1 MKVNRFVSL
10 ICLLAI
16 AAAVLLWWQAP
27 PATDWSIGTIAI
39 LAALAITAELL
50 GFLLPRG
57 ASGSISFIPYM
68 TSVLLVPNFAAL
80 GAIVGSRAVV
90 EIVRARG
97 PVKIAFNTAQLL
109 LTYSVAIGTY
119 VLLGGVSLFS
129 LQKLSVAE
137 VTIMIG
143 LPMMVAYVTTF
154 ALNTLLVSCVIA
166 ISSNG
171 KTFQVWRDNNASTI
185 GIDILASPLVFA
197 FAWAYSTWGPMIAS
211 LLWLPVLGVRQLS
224 ATNLELAQT
233 NRELL
238 ELMVKS
244 IEARDPYTSGHS
256 RRVKEYAI
264 KIAKLLNLSPVEVE
278 KIGTA
283 ALLHDV
289 GKIYD
294 KYAPILLKQDRL
306 SPEEWAVIKEHPAD
320 GANLIAT
327 MTRLREL
334 VPAVRHHH
342 ENWDGSGYP
351 DGLKADEIPLAS
363 RVIMF
368 ADTFDAMTTK
378 RPYRGPLGEDEVRN
392 ELVRCRGRQFDPL
405 ITDRLLSSDF
415 WRTLFP
421 PVDRAH
427 MTPRFMHLIVGDK
440 VRTH

>member
-1 MKVNRFVSL
+1 MKANRFVHL
-10 ICLLAI
+10 VCLLALF
-16 AAAVLLWWQAP
+16 AAALLWQHFP
-27 PATDWSIGTIAI
+27 PAGDWNFGTIAT
-39 LAALAITAELL
+39 LAALAITAELM

-68 TSVLLVPNFAAL
+68 TTVLLVPNFAAL
-80 GAIVGSRAVV
+80 GAIVGSRAVI
-90 EIVRARG
+90 EIVRGRG
-97 PVKIAFNTAQLL
+97 ALKIAFNTAQLL
-109 LTYSVAIGTY
+109 LTYSVAIATY
-119 VLLGGVSLFS
+119 VMLGGVSLFALRS
-129 LQKLSVAE
+129 LGVADVTLS
-137 VTIMIG
+137 IG
-143 LPMMVAYVTTF
+143 VPMMVAYVITF

-171 KTFQVWRDNNASTI
+171 KTFQVWRENNASTI

-197 FAWAYSTWGPMIAS
+197 FAWLYAVWGPMIAS
-211 LLWLPVLGVRQLS
+211 LLWLPVLGLRQLS

-256 RRVKEYAI
+256 RRVREYAI

-278 KIGTA
+278 KIGIA

-342 ENWDGSGYP
+342 ENWDGTGYP

-368 ADTFDAMTTK
+368 ADTFDAMTTS
-378 RPYRGPLGEDEVRN
+378 RPYRGPLGEEEVRG
-392 ELVRCRGRQFDPL
+392 ELLRCRGRQFDPE
-405 ITDRLLSSDF
+405 IADCLLASDF

-427 MTPRFMHLIVGDK
+427 LTPRFMQLIAGNAK
-440 VRTH
+440 R

>member
-1 MKVNRFVSL
+1 MKVNRFVNL
-10 ICLLAI
+10 VCVLAI
-16 AAAVLLWWQAP
+16 FAALVLWQRVP
-27 PATDWSIGTIAI
+27 PASDWSLATIAT

-68 TSVLLVPNFAAL
+68 TAVLLVPNFAAL

-90 EIVRARG
+90 EVIRARG
-97 PVKIAFNTAQLL
+97 QLKIAFNTAQLL
-109 LTYSVAIGTY
+109 LTYSVAIGAY
-119 VLLGGVSLFS
+119 VTLGGVSLFQLRS
-129 LQKLSVAE
+129 LDVAE
-137 VTIMIG
+137 VTLAIG
-143 LPMMVAYVTTF
+143 LPMMVAYVITF

-166 ISSNG
+166 LSSNG
-171 KTFQVWRDNNASTI
+171 KTFQVWRENNASTI

-197 FAWAYSTWGPMIAS
+197 FAWGYANWGPMIAS
-211 LLWLPVLGVRQLS
+211 LLWLPVLGLRQLS

-256 RRVKEYAI
+256 RRVKEYAL
-264 KIAKLLNLSPVEVE
+264 KIAKLLSLSPVEVE

-294 KYAPILLKQDRL
+294 KYAPILLKPDRL
-306 SPEEWAVIKEHPAD
+306 SPEEWAIIKEHPAD

-342 ENWDGSGYP
+342 ENWDGTGYP
-351 DGLKADEIPLAS
+351 DGLKAEEIPLAS

-378 RPYRGPLGEDEVRN
+378 RPYRGPMGEEDVRG
-392 ELVRCRGRQFDPL
+392 ELLRCRGRQFDPE
-405 ITDRLLSSDF
+405 IADRLLASDF

-421 PVDRAH
+421 PADRVQV
-427 MTPRFMHLIVGDK
+427 TPRFMHIIAGGS
-440 VRTH
+440 RR